1 MNRNTP
7 KKLSA
12 YFNRK
17 YLVRQMIFSIHYIVL
32 KMAHDMRDLTYYLT
46 CEINIT
52 PFFLLGSRREL
63 GASLNIQINVI
74 VPFGATLMGDGL

>member
-32 KMAHDMRDLTYYLT
+32 KMAHDMTDLTYFLT

-52 PFFLLGSRREL
+52 PFFLLRSRREL
-63 GASLNIQINVI
+63 GVSLNIQINVI